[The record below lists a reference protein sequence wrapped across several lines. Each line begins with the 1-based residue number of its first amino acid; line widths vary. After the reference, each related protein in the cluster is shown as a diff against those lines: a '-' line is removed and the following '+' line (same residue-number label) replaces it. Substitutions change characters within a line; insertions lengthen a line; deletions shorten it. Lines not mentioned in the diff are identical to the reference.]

1 MAKKS
6 DESPA
11 SGSPLLQAVRA
22 NLTTRRPGFRPW
34 YERLSPEH
42 LAELEELRAEWRAGR
57 LGSQLKP
64 VAAEVVTYLH
74 ANQISDIGIQGV
86 LKWLGQTG

>member
-1 MAKKS
+1 MAQRNAG
-6 DESPA
+6 SPA
-11 SGSPLLQAVRA
+11 GGSALLQAVRA
-22 NLTTRRPGFRPW
+22 NLTTRKPGSRPW
-34 YERLSPEH
+34 HERLSPEH

-64 VAAEVVTYLH
+64 VASEVVAYLH

-86 LKWLGQTG
+86 IKWLGQKD